1 MARLQSRLLQLIRDP
16 ECEPLYE
23 AGAVSD
29 LEFLAAAQ
37 TETGTNT
44 GAGTGAGR
52 GKGKGAGKSKG
63 KKGRGGKARGQGE
76 GESQGAAGKGG
87 NTGKG
92 GTTGKG
98 GKTGKGGNA
107 GAGTTESLAELLR
120 SVQNSAATGGEGQSA
135 QVIYKS
141 YKSLLFQTCCIHEP
155 TTPQYNS
162 EMLSRTPG
170 PGYCAGGYLVDRRW
184 WFVEFVGGEQASCYN
199 CTRCW
204 RPKQQQQTWPWQQWQ
219 RCWPH
224 ERWRWWHRRY
234 NNNTCGGS
242 AWCSAGICAQAGAWT
257 GPGPALGPGLS
268 MKIAQMSQDVD
279 GFIVCKRQNRKG
291 LRIVQF

>member
-1 MARLQSRLLQLIRDP
+1 MCEDPSNTDADWHVTVQEKKELLGDTLRESGGPGSAAAAQPVAKRQATDMEPVSFHGNSVSFWKEIYHSYWAGSIVDFTPQNDNAALAAVMLKKKYLAIVNTEAHAELLMARLQSRVFQLIRDP

-107 GAGTTESLAELLR
+107 GAGTTESLTELLR
-120 SVQNSAATGGEGQSA
+120 SVQNSAAAGGEGQSA
-135 QVIYKS
+135 QG
-141 YKSLLFQTCCIHEP
+141 
-155 TTPQYNS
+155 S
-162 EMLSRTPG
+162 E
-170 PGYCAGGYLVDRRW
+170 AA
-184 WFVEFVGGEQASCYN
+184 E
-199 CTRCW
+199 
-204 RPKQQQQTWPWQQWQ
+204 
-219 RCWPH
+219 
-224 ERWRWWHRRY
+224 
-234 NNNTCGGS
+234 
-242 AWCSAGICAQAGAWT
+242 
-257 GPGPALGPGLS
+257 
-268 MKIAQMSQDVD
+268 
-279 GFIVCKRQNRKG
+279 
-291 LRIVQF
+291 